1 MSSNNTNILLQN
13 TLQLFAEQL
22 ILLNKKID
30 NLDVKIDNIN
40 NKKIDNKQFIN
51 NIDWNSIHLY

>member
-1 MSSNNTNILLQN
+1 MSANNTNILLQN
-13 TLQLFAEQL
+13 TIEFFAEQL